1 MILRT
6 AVIGVGFLGE
16 HHARIL
22 KKHINSELKFVVD
35 ISEKRA
41 YKIAKI
47 NSTKYSIDY
56 KNIVNDVDAVVI
68 SVPTKYHYEIAK
80 FFLLNGVHCLVEK
93 PFTITVADA
102 DELIN
107 ISFRKKLIL
116 QVGHIERFNPAVIAV
131 EKLINKPRFVEVNRL
146 SQYNDRSKDVGVV
159 LDLMIHDLDILY
171 FLIKEDVVSF
181 EAYGAKIFSNV
192 EDIAK
197 VRLKYLNGCV
207 ADISASRISIKKYR
221 KIRIFQLNNYI
232 SIDYSIKKI
241 EIYTKKI
248 KNITSFSDIDIKEH
262 ILKSN
267 EPLFYELDN
276 FLNNIIYNKKPIVS
290 GEHGRNAVKLANNIL
305 KNMIF

>member
-1 MILRT
+1 MLKT

-22 KKHINSELKFVVD
+22 KEHVNSNLKFVVD
-35 ISEKRA
+35 ISEERA

-47 NSTKYSIDY
+47 NSTRYATDY
-56 KNIVNDVDAVVI
+56 KSIIDDVDAVVI

-80 FFLLNGVHCLVEK
+80 FFLLNGIHCLVEK
-93 PFTITVADA
+93 PFTITVVDA

-107 ISFRKKLIL
+107 IALKKKLVL
-116 QVGHIERFNPAVIAV
+116 QVGHIERFNPVVIAA
-131 EKLINKPRFVEVNRL
+131 EKLINKPKFVEVNRL
-146 SQYNDRSKDVGVV
+146 SQYNDRSNDIGVV

-171 FLIKEDVVSF
+171 FLIKENVVSF

-197 VRLKYLNGCV
+197 VRLKYSNGCV

-221 KIRIFQLNNYI
+221 KIRIFQTNNYI
-232 SIDYSIKKI
+232 SIDYSTKKI
-241 EIYTKKI
+241 EFYSKKKKKI
-248 KNITSFSDIDIKEH
+248 NSFSDIDIRKHTLE
-262 ILKSN
+262 SN

-276 FLNNIIYNKKPIVS
+276 FLNNVIYNKKPIVS
-290 GEHGRNAVKLANNIL
+290 GEHGRDAVKLANSIL